1 MIRMDSKGDFRKT
14 REFLNRV
21 KSPEI
26 YSELDS
32 YGRRG
37 VAALSSATPKLT
49 GMAATSWRYRIIKD
63 RRHISIEWYNI
74 DKVNG
79 TPIVILLQYGHATGT
94 GGYVQGR
101 DFINPSMKPI
111 FDQIA
116 ENVWR
121 KVVKP

>member
-1 MIRMDSKGDFRKT
+1 MIKLNSKGDFRKT

-32 YGRRG
+32 YGRQG
-37 VAALSSATPKLT
+37 VVALSNATPKLT
-49 GMAATSWRYRIIKD
+49 GLAAMSWRYRIVKN
-63 RRHISIEWYNI
+63 RKHISIEWYNT

-79 TPIVILLQYGHATGT
+79 TPVVILLQYGHATGT

-101 DFINPSMKPI
+101 DFINPAMKPV

-121 KVVKP
+121 KVVK